1 MYIKA
6 INVRFSEVKEEF
18 QLADNDVDDD
28 NDVNDEDIDSSHGDF
43 FLVQGGVF
51 HVDSDK
57 GNDGHDDDD
66 DVMTMV

>member
-1 MYIKA
+1 MVSMMTTTLTMRIL
-6 INVRFSEVKEEF
+6 IVVMG
-18 QLADNDVDDD
+18 
-28 NDVNDEDIDSSHGDF
+28 IF